1 MHCSNELLKPNV
13 HISIVAAFIICFYIV
28 ALYFVQEIPIM
39 KLYYYTGYP
48 EQDISPYNTCKVSV
62 LTVAKRSES
71 KRSAERRMRATF
83 SSNQT
88 AALEKA
94 FQEKQYLS
102 SEDRIQLA
110 KGLGIQENQVKVWF
124 QNRRTKSRRSA
135 WRKKPEDST
144 RTSEGES
151 VWKYPCSLVPHL
163 VISDFISIQKGHL
176 YISHWY
182 VLLLC
187 VYDYAFASHDEVLKY
202 IHNIES

>member
-1 MHCSNELLKPNV
+1 MYYHPECIQTTKGDHVIVEELSPQTVLPSSVNTA
-13 HISIVAAFIICFYIV
+13 ISADGSDSQLLTLLSQQSTASVSVSSDNPV
-28 ALYFVQEIPIM
+28 ALPNNLSAVNPGN
-39 KLYYYTGYP
+39 GYP

-151 VWKYPCSLVPHL
+151 V
-163 VISDFISIQKGHL
+163 
-176 YISHWY
+176 
-182 VLLLC
+182 
-187 VYDYAFASHDEVLKY
+187 
-202 IHNIES
+202 